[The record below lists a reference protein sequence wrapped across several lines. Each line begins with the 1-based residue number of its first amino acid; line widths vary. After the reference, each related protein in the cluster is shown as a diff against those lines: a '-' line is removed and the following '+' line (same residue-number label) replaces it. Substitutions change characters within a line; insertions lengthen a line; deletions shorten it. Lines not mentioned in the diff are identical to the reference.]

1 MIRIRDGADHLP
13 EVAGADSSSYPDP
26 ARPPAR
32 VATTS
37 SSPPLSAEETTS
49 PDVGS
54 RMTRTSRRWS
64 KSNIGSRDPAT
75 ASNE

>member
-32 VATTS
+32 AATT
-37 SSPPLSAEETTS
+37 
-49 PDVGS
+49 
-54 RMTRTSRRWS
+54 
-64 KSNIGSRDPAT
+64 
-75 ASNE
+75 